1 MYIPKYYMI
10 QDEDSVYKI
19 INQYGF
25 GTLFSHHNGEPCA
38 THLPLNLNKEE
49 KTLYGHL
56 ARANEQWKDAVDQQV
71 LAVFQGPHSYIS
83 PSWYETNQAVPTWNY
98 VAVHV
103 YGQLEIIKDQ
113 HTIFELLKNSVEKY
127 EKPESTY
134 QLKGVDANLVEGLSK
149 GIVAFKIHITKME
162 AQAKLSQN
170 HSVERRKRV
179 IQHLEE
185 SGRIDSIQVAELMK
199 STLSLKK

>member
-1 MYIPKYYMI
+1 MYIPKHYMI
-10 QDEDSVYKI
+10 QNEDI
-19 INQYGF
+19 IYEIIDQHGF
-25 GTLFSHHNGEPCA
+25 GTLFSQHNGEPCA

-71 LAVFQGPHSYIS
+71 LAVFQGPHCYIS
-83 PSWYETNQAVPTWNY
+83 PSWYETNKAVPTWNY

-103 YGQLEIIKDQ
+103 YGQLEIIKDNR
-113 HTIFELLKNSVEKY
+113 TIVKSLSNSVEKY
-127 EKPESTY
+127 EKPESSY
-134 QLKGVDANLVEGLSK
+134 QLKDVDASFVEGLSR
-149 GIVAFKIHITKME
+149 GIVAFKMNITKIE

-185 SGRIDSIQVAELMK
+185 SCQHDNMQVAELMK
-199 STLSLKK
+199 REL